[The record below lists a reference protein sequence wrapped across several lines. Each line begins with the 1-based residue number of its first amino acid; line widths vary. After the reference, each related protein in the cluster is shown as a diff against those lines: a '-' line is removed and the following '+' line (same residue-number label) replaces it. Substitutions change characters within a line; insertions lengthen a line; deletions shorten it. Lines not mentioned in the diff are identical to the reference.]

1 MHRPRRAVGVGKHCH
16 LMLGDQTRKE
26 DKRMPDVNIAYF
38 IRASLGV
45 GKRKDP
51 PCQCPALGLR
61 SQTYGHEKTEY

>member
-1 MHRPRRAVGVGKHCH
+1 
-16 LMLGDQTRKE
+16 MLGDQTRTE

-45 GKRKDP
+45 EKRKDP

-61 SQTYGHEKTEY
+61 SQSYDHEKTEY